1 MKKIPINI
9 WDDYADDYPVGET
22 YAYVEDHVMDYDLR
36 RKYLEKFS
44 ILFSEVT
51 KDSSIETELV
61 DYDSRTRYPNLD
73 EMFHFSR
80 PELRINNMDHE
91 QREMIVEKL
100 QTLESIFDVYSES

>member
-1 MKKIPINI
+1 
-9 WDDYADDYPVGET
+9 
-22 YAYVEDHVMDYDLR
+22 
-36 RKYLEKFS
+36 
-44 ILFSEVT
+44 
-51 KDSSIETELV
+51 LV